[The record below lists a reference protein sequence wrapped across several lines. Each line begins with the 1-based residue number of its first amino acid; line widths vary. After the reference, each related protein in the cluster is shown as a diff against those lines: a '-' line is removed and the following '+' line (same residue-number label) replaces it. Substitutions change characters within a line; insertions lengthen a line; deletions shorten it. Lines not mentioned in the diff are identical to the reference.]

1 MYERMQGVALRTI
14 RHNDKNAI
22 VHVYT
27 DTHGLLAFLLPQ
39 STGKAAR
46 MKRALFQP
54 LSLVELVADIVPSRE
69 IFHIRECRCLM
80 PLPQIHTDPVRNA
93 IAMFLTELL
102 SHVIQEQ
109 ERNMPLFSFITGS
122 VQLLDKEK
130 EGIANFHIC
139 FLYNLGILIGIE
151 PDTSTYSRGS
161 YFDMVNGIFSP
172 TPPLHGRYLMPEEA
186 EVLMKLSRMTYSNM
200 HLFRFNRRDRSRLLD
215 LMLSY
220 YSLHNSSLGTLRS
233 PEVLSELF
241 AD

>member
-139 FLYNLGILIGIE
+139 FLYNLGVFIGIE
-151 PDTSTYSRGS
+151 PDRDTYRPGCV
-161 YFDMVNGIFSP
+161 FDMEGGVFSSCRP
-172 TPPLHGRYLMPEEA
+172 VHGHYVEGVEA
-186 EVLMKLSRMTYSNM
+186 EAVYRLSRITFANM
-200 HLFRFNRRDRSRLLD
+200 HLFRFNR
-215 LMLSY
+215 
-220 YSLHNSSLGTLRS
+220 G
-233 PEVLSELF
+233 
-241 AD
+241 